1 MDIDTGL
8 CIISI
13 LLLIY
18 LIYINI
24 NIDISNYEL
33 LDKITSHKEVKNIK
47 TDNKNI
53 LKIESIIENYRK
65 KRHMNKSNVLEIS
78 KNIIEGLCKGVL
90 GGLFAGSSI
99 AASIKSGIIYSTIA
113 GLSTSYTL
121 LNNKNTYMNI
131 MKQT

>member
-24 NIDISNYEL
+24 SIDISNYEL

-47 TDNKNI
+47 TDKKNI

-78 KNIIEGLCKGVL
+78 KNIIEGLFKGVL
-90 GGLFAGSSI
+90 GGMFAGSGVV
-99 AASIKSGIIYSTIA
+99 ASIKSGIIYSTIS

-121 LNNKNTYMNI
+121 LHNKNTYMNI